1 MPDLASKISTNSHLQ
16 TQCFVVLVHSC
27 SAFIRR
33 GRTLSQFTAAACF
46 CFQNGAKTSQQK
58 TLSRRRSMVPRLLST
73 EPCHDVDLMVLYE
86 AWSHLRNPGV
96 AALEEQ
102 RDVQ

>member
-1 MPDLASKISTNSHLQ
+1 
-16 TQCFVVLVHSC
+16 
-27 SAFIRR
+27 
-33 GRTLSQFTAAACF
+33 
-46 CFQNGAKTSQQK
+46 
-58 TLSRRRSMVPRLLST
+58 MVPRLLST

-102 RDVQ
+102 RDVQEARLCPES